1 MNQAGHDNWVRAL
14 VFHPCGTLL
23 LSAADDKT
31 IRVWD
36 LKTGR
41 CIKTVEA
48 HGHFVTSLAW
58 GRTKAGGGESKPGTP
73 SGDKQEE
80 ERIVNVCASGSTDQT
95 IKIWTP

>member
-1 MNQAGHDNWVRAL
+1 M
-14 VFHPCGTLL
+14 L

-58 GRTKAGGGESKPGTP
+58 GRTKASSSTPLGQAIANGTGEKADEDRP
-73 SGDKQEE
+73 
-80 ERIVNVCASGSTDQT
+80 VNVCASGSTDQT
-95 IKIWTP
+95 VKIWTP

>member
-1 MNQAGHDNWVRAL
+1 M
-14 VFHPCGTLL
+14 FHPCGTLL

-41 CIKTVEA
+41 CVKTVEA

-58 GRTKAGGGESKPGTP
+58 GRTKASAGAADVKVN
-73 SGDKQEE
+73 GDPKAKSSDD
-80 ERIVNVCASGSTDQT
+80 ERVVNVCASGSTDQT